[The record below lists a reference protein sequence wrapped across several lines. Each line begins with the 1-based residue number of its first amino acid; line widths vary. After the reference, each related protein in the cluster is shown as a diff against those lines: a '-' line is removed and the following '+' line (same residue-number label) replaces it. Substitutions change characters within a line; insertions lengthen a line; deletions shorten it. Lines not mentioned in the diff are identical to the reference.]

1 MNNQMTIE
9 SSNEYSAEK
18 VYTLY
23 VNPVNRHITGM
34 IGFAIG
40 VEMLNDG
47 NNFLSYNIDD
57 LTETEYYEISRS
69 IGSTEA
75 MTFLDEDN
83 RTIHLRRILIDLL
96 EDTLIDTKNGMIFG
110 LDNIINFRVRCVDEN
125 LNPAPDVQEIQ
136 VKNIKKSNNPI
147 ALNGKDP
154 DFNKVMVSNP
164 SEVKCELLGEGVHT
178 VKIKAK
184 VPGVDYLW
192 LTAYPQM
199 IKLSGQERENVK
211 NWLKSNVVQPA

>member
-9 SSNEYSAEK
+9 SSSEYSAEK

-34 IGFAIG
+34 IGFAVGI
-40 VEMLNDG
+40 ESLNDG
-47 NNFLSYNIDD
+47 NNFPSYNIND
-57 LTETEYYEISRS
+57 LTEIEYYEISRS

-83 RTIHLRRILIDLL
+83 RTIHIRRILIDLL
-96 EDTLIDTKNGMIFG
+96 KDTLIDTKNGMIFG

-125 LNPAPDVQEIQ
+125 LNPAADIQEIQ

-147 ALNGKDP
+147 ALNGK
-154 DFNKVMVSNP
+154 
-164 SEVKCELLGEGVHT
+164 
-178 VKIKAK
+178 
-184 VPGVDYLW
+184 
-192 LTAYPQM
+192 
-199 IKLSGQERENVK
+199 
-211 NWLKSNVVQPA
+211 